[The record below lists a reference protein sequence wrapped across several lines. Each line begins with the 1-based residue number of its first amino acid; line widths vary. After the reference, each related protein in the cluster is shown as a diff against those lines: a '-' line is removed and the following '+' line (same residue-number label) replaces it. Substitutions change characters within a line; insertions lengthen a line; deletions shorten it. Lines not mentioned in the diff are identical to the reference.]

1 MAQAEKIPHLNE
13 LTTAHLADACL
24 RLGVPLRCAPHSMR
38 PAMAGMR
45 ARGGARPVRHVGSV
59 DVFLEALVEADA
71 GEVLV
76 VDNAGRFDESC
87 IGDLVAIE
95 VKAAGLAGIVIWGL
109 HRDSRDVADIGLPLF
124 SLGVVAAGPQRLD
137 DRPPDVFERALVGPH
152 TVTSDDFVI
161 ADEDGVLFLP
171 KDRLA
176 EIAASAA
183 VIRETERRQALAV
196 TNGLSIREQLRF
208 DDYLAA
214 RRRDPG
220 YGFRQHLRGI
230 GGAIEE

>member
-1 MAQAEKIPHLNE
+1 MSQAQNTPQLSDV
-13 LTTAHLADACL
+13 TTAHLADACL
-24 RLGVPLRCAPHSMR
+24 RLNVPLRCAPYTMR
-38 PAMAGMR
+38 PAASGMSVAGR
-45 ARGGARPVRHVGSV
+45 ARPVRHVGSV

-71 GEVLV
+71 GDVLV

-109 HRDSRDVADIGLPLF
+109 HRDSREVADIGLPLF
-124 SLGVVAAGPQRLD
+124 SLGVIAAGPQRLD
-137 DRPPDVFERALVGPH
+137 DRPPDTFERAMVGPH
-152 TVTSDDFVI
+152 NVTLGDFVV

-171 KDRLA
+171 RDRLA
-176 EIAASAA
+176 EIVAAA
-183 VIRETERRQALAV
+183 VTIRETEQRQALGV
-196 TNGLSIREQLRF
+196 ENGRSIREQLRF
-208 DDYLAA
+208 DEYLAG
-214 RRRDPG
+214 RRRDPQ